1 MKHTSKIL
9 ALVLIVMTVLMS
21 LSVISVSAED
31 ETSDG
36 SVIINIG
43 SLDISS
49 TPAGELVAGTGISTT
64 AGMTIEGNNKTVDG
78 VKYEKRLKLPGTM
91 KSDAN
96 YIKFEI
102 GCPSKIV
109 VIAISGS
116 GSETRPLK
124 LVDASF
130 KDIASHDVPGDAAAK
145 YEYTV
150 EAAGTYYVG
159 SGNKGINIYYIAVIP
174 TCQHTGGTATC
185 KDQAICTKCNQ
196 PYGPL
201 SEEHNYGDDNICT
214 VCGETDPNA
223 CAHTNTTPATCETP
237 EVCNDCGKT
246 VNPASGHTAGEA
258 ATCTSA
264 QTCTTCGKELAK
276 ALGHTLTF
284 VTTLPTAETAG
295 KTIANCSV
303 CSESYDFGEVKVMTP
318 GTYVL
323 DPAVLAEYSASGA
336 FFDGEV
342 KVVGGVFAC
351 HLSAKYRTDASGKT
365 FPTDD
370 HTSTHRMNFGGQSSL
385 CNNGEGEQAVK
396 NGGYKNFIQITT
408 NGPTTVTI
416 HWNAGGSGREVA
428 VYNMNG
434 EIVQQTTNNPA
445 NNQALYVSTFT
456 LPAGSYLLGNVVNQ
470 NYWHKVTVEV
480 ECAEHTPGAEA
491 TCTTAQTCTVCG
503 EELVPATGVHY
514 YVYNACYFCQAAN
527 PDFKYNFM
535 VVGTNNVVCNQYHL
549 VDTTGHGNPYQFTTF
564 TVTEAG
570 HYKFTSNK
578 AVGLTLFTTEI
589 TAPDAD
595 FTPNTGASWGQF
607 IAGNEIDLQPGTYYI
622 GIIFTEGEGEY
633 EITLEKVVEEPT
645 QPEQPEEELNFF
657 EKVWAA
663 ILNFFKNI
671 LGFFKGIFVKG

>member
-1 MKHTSKIL
+1 MKNTSRIL

-21 LSVISVSAED
+21 LSAFTVSAED

-36 SVIINIG
+36 SVIIDIG
-43 SLDISS
+43 NLEISS
-49 TPAGELVAGTGISTT
+49 TTDGELVEGTGIYTT
-64 AGMTIEGNNKTVDG
+64 AGMAIEGNNKTVDG
-78 VKYEKRLKLPGTM
+78 VKYTKRLKLPGTM

-96 YIKFEI
+96 YIKIEI
-102 GCPSKIV
+102 GSPSKIV
-109 VIAISGS
+109 VIAISGN

-145 YEYTV
+145 YEYSV
-150 EAAGTYYVG
+150 EAAGTYYLG

-174 TCQHTGGTATC
+174 TCQHTGGEATC
-185 KDQAICTKCNQ
+185 KDQAKCTLCGES
-196 PYGPL
+196 YGPL
-201 SEEHNYGDDNICT
+201 SEEHNYGDDNICI

-223 CAHTNTTPATCETP
+223 CAHANTTPAACETP
-237 EVCNDCGKT
+237 EVCIDCGEELS
-246 VNPASGHTAGEA
+246 PALNHTAGEA
-258 ATCTSA
+258 ATCTTA
-264 QTCTTCGKELAK
+264 QTCTVCGKELAK

-284 VTTLPTAETAG
+284 VTTLPTAEATG
-295 KTIANCSV
+295 KTIADCSA
-303 CSESYDFGEVKVMTP
+303 CQEHFESGEVNVMTP

-323 DPAVLAEYSASGA
+323 DPAVLAEYSAQGT

-342 KVVGGVFAC
+342 KVVNGVFAC

-416 HWNAGGSGREVA
+416 HWNAGGSGGREVA
-428 VYNMNG
+428 VYNMDG
-434 EIVQQTTNNPA
+434 VIIKQTSNNPA
-445 NNQALYVSTFT
+445 DNKALYVSTFT

-480 ECAEHTPGAEA
+480 ECAEHIPGAAA

-503 EELVPATGVHY
+503 EELAPATGVHY

-570 HYKFTSNK
+570 HYKFTSDK
-578 AVGLTLFTTEI
+578 LVGLTLFTTEI
-589 TAPDAD
+589 NSEGAD
-595 FTPNTGASWGQF
+595 FTAGTGASWAQY
-607 IAGNEIDLQPGTYYI
+607 ITGNEIDLQPGTYYI
-622 GIIFTEGEGEY
+622 GIIFVEGEGEY

-645 QPEQPEEELNFF
+645 EPEQPTEQPELNFF
-657 EKVWAA
+657 QKIIAWFMELIQKILA
-663 ILNFFKNI
+663 IFK
-671 LGFFKGIFVKG
+671 K